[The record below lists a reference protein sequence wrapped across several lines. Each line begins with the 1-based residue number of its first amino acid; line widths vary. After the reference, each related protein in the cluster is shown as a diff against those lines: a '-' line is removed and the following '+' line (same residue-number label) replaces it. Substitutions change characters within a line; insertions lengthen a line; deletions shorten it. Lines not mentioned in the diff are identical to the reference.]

1 MQTVLSAPP
10 ESHRHVDMRTR
21 AMNYFTAGVD
31 AADPERGVETALA
44 GCSFSNPTLIAIG
57 KAARSMAQAAMRHM
71 SAETVIIVTN
81 YENATPL
88 AGAEVLAAAHPVPDA
103 EGACAA
109 LRVEEALS
117 MAQGDVVILI
127 SGGGSALLPAPVIG
141 VSLEDKALVNA
152 VLLAS
157 GADIGTMNLVR
168 QQLSRLKGGGILR
181 AAAPSFVTTLALSD
195 VVDNDLRV
203 IASGPSI
210 SPIGS
215 REDAADI
222 LKKMDLWDKMPKSV
236 QSHLSLPE
244 PDLGPLPQS
253 EMTLIGSNQRS
264 VDAML
269 ALAQAEASVHVYP
282 MPLVGDVREAAQKI
296 IDFSQSTTESQGV
309 YLFGGETTVTL
320 TGDGLGGRNQELAL
334 QVAKLAQAQGIT
346 NFTFLSGGTD
356 GRDGPTDAAGGI
368 VDHETL
374 GRLVAAGFDL
384 DDVLA
389 RNDSYHALEA
399 TGDLLKIGATG
410 TNVADLQVFIRG

>member
-1 MQTVLSAPP
+1 MDT
-10 ESHRHVDMRTR
+10 RTR

-31 AADPERGVETALA
+31 AADPERGVEAALA
-44 GCSFSNPTLIAIG
+44 GAKFSNPTLIAIG
-57 KAARSMAQAAMRHM
+57 KAARAMTQAALRHM
-71 SAETVIIVTN
+71 SPETVIVVTN
-81 YENATPL
+81 YENAMPL
-88 AGAEVLAAAHPVPDA
+88 AGAEVIAAAHPIPDA

-127 SGGGSALLPAPVIG
+127 SGGGSALLPAPVMG
-141 VSLEDKALVNA
+141 VSLEDKAKVNA

-168 QQLSRLKGGGILR
+168 QQLSRLKGGGLLR

-210 SPIGS
+210 APIGT
-215 REDAADI
+215 REDAVTA
-222 LKKMDLWDKMPKSV
+222 LKHLNIWEKMPRSV
-236 QSHLSLPE
+236 QEHLTAPE
-244 PDLGPLPQS
+244 PDLGPLPDS
-253 EMTLIGSNQRS
+253 EITLVGSNQHS
-264 VDAML
+264 VDAMV
-269 ALAQAEASVHVYP
+269 ALAQAEAPVHVYP
-282 MPLVGDVREAAQKI
+282 SPLVGDVGEAAQKI
-296 IDFSQSTTESQGV
+296 IDFSQSAGEGKGV
-309 YLFGGETTVTL
+309 YLFGGETTVAL
-320 TGDGLGGRNQELAL
+320 TGDGLGGRNQELCL
-334 QVAKLAQAQGIT
+334 QVVKRAKAQGIT

-368 VDHETL
+368 VDDATTA
-374 GRLVAAGFDL
+374 RLVAAGLDL

-410 TNVADLQVFIRG
+410 TNVADLQVFIRE